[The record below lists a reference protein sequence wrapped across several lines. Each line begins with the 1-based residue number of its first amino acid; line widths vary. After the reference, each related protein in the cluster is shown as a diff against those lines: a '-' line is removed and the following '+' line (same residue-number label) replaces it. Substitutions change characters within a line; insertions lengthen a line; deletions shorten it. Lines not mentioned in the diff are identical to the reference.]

1 LVIIGFLAALAAMV
15 SIMLGNVIFPAS
27 APVPCLVIAFLAG
40 IIGTGLGA
48 AGWASGNKGGKMV
61 IVYSIIWVLAAI
73 AIALM
78 WAGAFD

>member
-1 LVIIGFLAALAAMV
+1 
-15 SIMLGNVIFPAS
+15 
-27 APVPCLVIAFLAG
+27 
-40 IIGTGLGA
+40 
-48 AGWASGNKGGKMV
+48 MV